1 MRKQQG
7 TPKSPIGNLTLTSCI
22 KGFSSK
28 GSCKWKQITVNTQWL
43 SPLFVAGTQKS
54 HSTDNFNKLDFHQ
67 SDYRLQTEFSTTLE
81 EQEEQRAT
89 IALQYSRP
97 HDAAQTV
104 SNSSK
109 KQPSSSINA
118 WSSSGFSA

>member
-54 HSTDNFNKLDFHQ
+54 HSTDNFNKFDFHQ
-67 SDYRLQTEFSTTLE
+67 VITGCKQNFLQRWKNRKNK
-81 EQEEQRAT
+81 EQQ
-89 IALQYSRP
+89 
-97 HDAAQTV
+97 
-104 SNSSK
+104 
-109 KQPSSSINA
+109 
-118 WSSSGFSA
+118 

>member
-1 MRKQQG
+1 MALSSFRGWKTEITFNRQLQQ
-7 TPKSPIGNLTLTSCI
+7 IR
-22 KGFSSK
+22 
-28 GSCKWKQITVNTQWL
+28 L
-43 SPLFVAGTQKS
+43 SP
-54 HSTDNFNKLDFHQ
+54 
-67 SDYRLQTEFSTTLE
+67 RLQTEFSTTLE

-109 KQPSSSINA
+109 KITV
-118 WSSSGFSA
+118 

>member
-1 MRKQQG
+1 M
-7 TPKSPIGNLTLTSCI
+7 
-22 KGFSSK
+22 
-28 GSCKWKQITVNTQWL
+28 
-43 SPLFVAGTQKS
+43 AGTQKS
-54 HSTDNFNKLDFHQ
+54 HSTDNFNQFDFHQ
-67 SDYRLQTEFSTTLE
+67 SDYRLQTEFYTTLE

-109 KQPSSSINA
+109 NNRLAVLTLAAPQALGLNTQSSPNGNRLSLPQLNIHRQQE
-118 WSSSGFSA
+118 STC